1 MAVGASDDGP
11 AARPGGR
18 LVTAPTIG
26 SIDELERRV
35 WSALAEVPDPE
46 LPLVSVVDLGLIG
59 RVEASPERIHIELL
73 PTFVGCH
80 ALEVMQAAITDRLAG
95 LVSTVEVEPVFDPPW
110 TSDRITIEGRRRLTM
125 MGVAPPGAGGATLI
139 TLDAPVAC
147 PHCGSSRTRLENA
160 FGPTQCRTI
169 RYCAACRQPFEAF
182 KQI

>member
-1 MAVGASDDGP
+1 MTVPGLGSTSMPSVGSPQVGSAS
-11 AARPGGR
+11 A
-18 LVTAPTIG
+18 
-26 SIDELERRV
+26 LEARV

-59 RVEASPERIHIELL
+59 RVSVSRERIDVELL

-80 ALEVMQAAITDRLAG
+80 ALEVMQAAITERLAE
-95 LVSTVEVEPVFDPPW
+95 LAAVIDVHPVFDPPW
-110 TSDRITIEGRRRLTM
+110 TSDRITPEGRRRLTT
-125 MGVAPPGAGGATLI
+125 MGVAPPGTGGASLI
-139 TLDAPVAC
+139 SLDAPVAC

-182 KQI
+182 KPI